1 MDTFSGLCKPKNKKS
16 KRNLNFHELT
26 EKDFYPPED
35 ERYYQ
40 SGIDDIEDGDNFADY
55 AKSFFNLYE
64 NELFDN

>member
-1 MDTFSGLCKPKNKKS
+1 MDTISNLQKPKKQMSRKK
-16 KRNLNFHELT
+16 LNYFELS

-35 ERYYQ
+35 TRCYQ
-40 SGIDDIEDGDNFADY
+40 SGIEDIEGGDNFADY